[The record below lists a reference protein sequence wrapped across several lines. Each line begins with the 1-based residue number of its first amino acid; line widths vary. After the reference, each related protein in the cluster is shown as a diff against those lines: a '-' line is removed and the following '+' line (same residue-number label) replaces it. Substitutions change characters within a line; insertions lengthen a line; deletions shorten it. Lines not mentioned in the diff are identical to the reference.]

1 MTNQISSFDP
11 ALMTPTTTTAKT
23 TAASRRTNAPDYSI
37 TLRRPQSEKMNN
49 VVEGSD
55 ASGGANSAFYEH
67 TSNVPQYI
75 SESLSYKSR
84 ISGCRHPLYKTSGVG
99 DHSHLYRNHHNTTFS
114 LVQRSGALLI
124 WEVISSLKIKTDSTK
139 KIKMGSADAD
149 TAEEAGE
156 RRGGGGTDEDGDGE
170 SYSPLSASSPSLL
183 LYYGEKGGLSVKN
196 KIRSAYLP
204 ESEFTTLASC
214 ARDPY
219 YRVIIV
225 SSGGV
230 VAIIRA
236 MDAFRYN
243 EMLQASGCDALAS
256 LCKNSRG
263 NQIAARE
270 GRGLGAVLNAMRAHP
285 PSVAV
290 QSSSCVALLHLTSR
304 NTDSVS
310 YLSSTEDFRELMD
323 HALEQFMPPSS
334 RESANIVLE
343 RVASTTRAE
352 DHHPPPS
359 LPTPC

>member
-99 DHSHLYRNHHNTTFS
+99 DHSHLYRNHHNTTCS
-114 LVQRSGALLI
+114 LVQRSGAPLI

-183 LYYGEKGGLSVKN
+183 LYSGEKGGLSVKN

-256 LCKNSRG
+256 LCK
-263 NQIAARE
+263 I
-270 GRGLGAVLNAMRAHP
+270 LGGIRLRP
-285 PSVAV
+285 GSG
-290 QSSSCVALLHLTSR
+290 
-304 NTDSVS
+304 
-310 YLSSTEDFRELMD
+310 EDWG
-323 HALEQFMPPSS
+323 
-334 RESANIVLE
+334 
-343 RVASTTRAE
+343 
-352 DHHPPPS
+352 
-359 LPTPC
+359 PC